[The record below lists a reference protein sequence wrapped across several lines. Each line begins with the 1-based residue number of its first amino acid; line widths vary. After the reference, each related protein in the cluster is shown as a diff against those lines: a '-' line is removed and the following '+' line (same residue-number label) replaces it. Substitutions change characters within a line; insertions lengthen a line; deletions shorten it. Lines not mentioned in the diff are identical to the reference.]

1 MQRAVHF
8 RWLYPLFFLSG
19 FPALLYQIVWQ
30 RTLFAIYGVNIESVT
45 VVVSAFMLGLGMG
58 SLAGG
63 RISRNPR
70 APLLVLFSAAE
81 FGIAAYGLA
90 SLPLFH
96 RVAAFTAGAPAAAAG
111 MLSFALVLI
120 PTILMGATLPLLV
133 AQLVR
138 ISGNVGRSVG
148 ILYFVNTL
156 GSAVAC
162 FAAALFA
169 MRYLGESGTVHLA
182 AALNAV
188 VAGGV
193 GLLACSRREAAESP
207 RRPGGLPDKWK
218 PAVGFRTGM
227 VLSAVAGFISLCYE
241 IVWYRLYS
249 FATGTNPKSFAYV
262 LGAFLAGIA
271 FGSLFSRRLC
281 RIDTTRGL
289 THIAAL
295 VLAANLFGFAVAPL
309 TGLLVRH
316 SSYLW
321 TLPLVA
327 LAAGLLGATFP
338 LICHL
343 SIGADSDA
351 GEGLSY
357 LYLANIIGSA
367 GGTWLVGFVLM
378 DYLTLRGLSALLIVL
393 GAGLALAL
401 FAASG
406 RRLAMFGCAAAGL
419 AVALASGPLLSNL
432 WGEME
437 YKDEWGGPGTAL
449 ADVVETRSGVV
460 TVDAD
465 GAIFGGGVYDGWMYA
480 DLHDNPQIRRPLSI
494 SYLHPDPKE
503 VLMIGMSGG
512 SWTEII
518 ANHPQVQKV
527 VCIEINPGYVEV
539 IRRYPQVAPLLSN
552 PKVEIHY
559 DDGRRWM
566 SRNRGR
572 KFDMIVADTTYSWRA
587 HATNL
592 LSVEFLDLAR
602 QLLKPDGILYY
613 NTTFSYVAQHTG
625 AMHFPYALRF
635 GPLLA
640 VSDTPIQLDRERW
653 RRIAAA
659 YTLEGRPMF
668 DFSKPDDEQLFTD
681 LMHWPDTLHSATY
694 ISEGMETRENLLRR
708 TARLGIITDDNM
720 LVEWRESA
728 WR

>member
-1 MQRAVHF
+1 MQKVAHF

-30 RTLFAIYGVNIESVT
+30 RALFAIYGVNIESVT
-45 VVVSAFMLGLGMG
+45 VVVSAFMLGLGLG

-70 APLLVLFSAAE
+70 APLLLLFAAAE
-81 FGIAAYGLA
+81 FGIAVYGVLSLA
-90 SLPLFH
+90 LFH
-96 RVAAFTAGAPAAAAG
+96 RVATFTAGAGAAAAG
-111 MLSFALVLI
+111 LLAFGLVLL

-156 GSAVAC
+156 GSAAAC
-162 FAAALFA
+162 FAAALLA
-169 MRYLGESGTVHLA
+169 MRYLGESGSLRLA
-182 AALNAV
+182 ALLNVAV
-188 VAGGV
+188 ASGV
-193 GLLACSRREAAESP
+193 LSLHRRWRRLDLFQTGTAPAPAAC
-207 RRPGGLPDKWK
+207 K
-218 PAVGFRTGM
+218 PALGFRTAM
-227 VLSAVAGFISLCYE
+227 LLSAVAGFISLCYE

-249 FATGTNPKSFAYV
+249 FATGTDPKSFAFV

-281 RIDTTRGL
+281 RIDTARGL
-289 THIAAL
+289 AQIAAL

-343 SIGADSDA
+343 SIGADSAA

-357 LYLANIIGSA
+357 LYLSNIVGSA
-367 GGTWLVGFVLM
+367 AGTWLVGFVLM
-378 DYLTLRGLSALLIVL
+378 DYLTLRGLSALLILL
-393 GAGLALAL
+393 GAGLAAAL
-401 FAASG
+401 LAAS
-406 RRLAMFGCAAAGL
+406 RRRVAMLACAAAGI
-419 AVALASGPLLSNL
+419 AAALAAAPLYANL

-437 YKDEWGGPGTAL
+437 YKDEWGGPGTSL
-449 ADVVETRSGVV
+449 SDVVETRSGVV
-460 TVDAD
+460 TVDYD
-465 GAIFGGGVYDGWMYA
+465 GAVFGGGVYDGWMYA

-494 SYLHPDPKE
+494 SFLHPDPQE
-503 VLMIGMSGG
+503 ILMVGMSGG
-512 SWTEII
+512 AWTEVI
-518 ANHPQVQKV
+518 ANHPQVRKV

-539 IRRYPQVAPLLSN
+539 IRRYPQVAPLLRN
-552 PKVEIHY
+552 PKVEIVY

-566 SRNRGR
+566 TRNRAR
-572 KFDMIVADTTYSWRA
+572 KFDLIVADTTYSWRA

-592 LSVEFLDLAR
+592 LSVEFLALAR
-602 QLLKPDGILYY
+602 QLLKPGGVLYY

-625 AMHFPYALRF
+625 ASEFPYALRF

-640 VSDTPIQLDRERW
+640 VSDSPLRLDRERF

-659 YTLEGRPMF
+659 YTLEGRPIF
-668 DFSKPDDEQLFTD
+668 DFSRPEDVELFAG
-681 LMHWPDTLHSATY
+681 LMRWPDTLPGAAY
-694 ISEGMETRENLLRR
+694 VSEGMETRENLLRR
-708 TARLGIITDDNM
+708 TASLGIVTDDNM
-720 LVEWRESA
+720 LVEWRH
-728 WR
+728 

>member
-1 MQRAVHF
+1 MQKVAHF

-45 VVVSAFMLGLGMG
+45 VVVSAFMLGLGLG

-70 APLLVLFSAAE
+70 APLLLLFAAAE
-81 FGIAAYGLA
+81 FGIAGYGLA
-90 SLPLFH
+90 SLALFH
-96 RVAAFTAGAPAAAAG
+96 RVAAFTAGAPAVATG
-111 MLSFALVLI
+111 LLSFALVVI

-138 ISGNVGRSVG
+138 ISGNVGQSVG

-162 FAAALFA
+162 FAAGLLT
-169 MRYLGESGTVHLA
+169 MRYLGEAGSVRLA
-182 AALNAV
+182 AVLNAV
-188 VAGGV
+188 VAVGV
-193 GLLACSRREAAESP
+193 LTLHFRWRGMQASQPEGAAKA
-207 RRPGGLPDKWK
+207 KWK
-218 PAVGFRTGM
+218 PAIPFRTAM
-227 VLSAVAGFISLCYE
+227 LLSAVAGFISLCYE

-249 FATGTNPKSFAYV
+249 FATGTNPKSFAFV

-289 THIAAL
+289 AQIAAL

-309 TGLLVRH
+309 TGLLVVH

-327 LAAGLLGATFP
+327 IAAGMLGATFP
-338 LICHL
+338 LICHI
-343 SIGADSDA
+343 SIGADSGA

-357 LYLANIIGSA
+357 LYLANIVGSA
-367 GGTWLVGFVLM
+367 AGTWLVGFVLM
-378 DYLTLRGLSALLIVL
+378 DYLTLRGLSVLLIALGVGLAMALL
-393 GAGLALAL
+393 
-401 FAASG
+401 AASG
-406 RRLAMFGCAAAGL
+406 RRAAMFGCAAAGV
-419 AVALASGPLLSNL
+419 AVALASGPLFANL

-437 YKDEWGGPGTAL
+437 YKDEWGIPGARL

-494 SYLHPDPKE
+494 SLLHPDPKE

-512 SWTEII
+512 AWTEII
-518 ANHPQVQKV
+518 ANHPQVEKV

-552 PKVEIHY
+552 PKVEIFY

-566 SRNRGR
+566 TRNRGR

-602 QLLKPDGILYY
+602 ELLKPGGILYY

-625 AMHFPYALRF
+625 AAHFPYALRF

-640 VSDTPIQLDRERW
+640 ASDSPLQLDPERW

-668 DFSKPDDEQLFTD
+668 DFSKPADVQLFAD
-681 LMHWPDTLHSATY
+681 LMHWPATLPGTGY
-694 ISEGMETRENLLRR
+694 VSEGMETRENLLRR

-720 LVEWRESA
+720 LVEWRQ
-728 WR
+728 

>member
-1 MQRAVHF
+1 MQKVTHF

-45 VVVSAFMLGLGMG
+45 VVVSAFMLGLGLG

-70 APLLVLFSAAE
+70 APLLLLFAGAE
-81 FGIAAYGLA
+81 FGIAGYGLA

-96 RVAAFTAGAPAAAAG
+96 RVAAFTAGAPALATGLLA
-111 MLSFALVLI
+111 FALVVI

-133 AQLVR
+133 AHLVR

-162 FAAALFA
+162 FAAALLT

-188 VAGGV
+188 VASGV
-193 GLLACSRREAAESP
+193 FLLACSRREAPHEAAG
-207 RRPGGLPDKWK
+207 PGGLPHKWH
-218 PAVGFRTGM
+218 PAIGFRTAM
-227 VLSAVAGFISLCYE
+227 LLSAVAGFISLCYE

-249 FATGTNPKSFAYV
+249 FATGTNPKSFAFV

-289 THIAAL
+289 AQIATL

-309 TGLLVRH
+309 TGLLVRY

-327 LAAGLLGATFP
+327 IAAGMLGATFP
-338 LICHL
+338 LICHI
-343 SIGADSDA
+343 SINADSDA

-357 LYLANIIGSA
+357 LYLSNIIGSA

-378 DYLTLRGLSALLIVL
+378 DYLTLRGISALLILL
-393 GAGLALAL
+393 GAGLAMAL
-401 FAASG
+401 LAASG
-406 RRLAMFGCAAAGL
+406 RRIAMLGCGAAGL
-419 AVALASGPLLSNL
+419 AVALASGPLFANL

-437 YKDEWGGPGTAL
+437 YKNEWGGPGTTL
-449 ADVVETRSGVV
+449 PDVVETRSGVV

-494 SYLHPDPKE
+494 SFLHPDPKE
-503 VLMIGMSGG
+503 ILMIGMSGG
-512 SWTEII
+512 AWTEII
-518 ANHPQVQKV
+518 ANHPQVEKV

-539 IRRYPQVAPLLSN
+539 IRRYPQVSPLLSN

-566 SRNRGR
+566 IRNRSR

-602 QLLKPDGILYY
+602 QLLKPGGILYY

-640 VSDTPIQLDRERW
+640 VSDSPLQLDRERW

-668 DFSKPDDEQLFTD
+668 DSSKPEDAQLLAD
-681 LMHWPDTLHSATY
+681 LMHWPDTLPGEGY
-694 ISEGMETRENLLRR
+694 VSEGMESRDNLLRR
-708 TARLGIITDDNM
+708 TSHLGTITDDNM
-720 LVEWRESA
+720 LVEWHETA
-728 WR
+728 WK

>member
-1 MQRAVHF
+1 MPKAAPF

-45 VVVSAFMLGLGMG
+45 VVVSAFMLGLGLG

-70 APLLVLFSAAE
+70 APLLLLFAGAE

-90 SLPLFH
+90 SLLLFH
-96 RVAAFTAGAPAAAAG
+96 RVATFTAGAPALTTGLLA
-111 MLSFALVLI
+111 FALVVV

-133 AQLVR
+133 AHLVR

-156 GSAVAC
+156 GSAAAC
-162 FAAALFA
+162 FAAALFT
-169 MRYLGESGTVHLA
+169 MRYLGESGTVRLA
-182 AALNAV
+182 AVLNTA

-193 GLLACSRREAAESP
+193 GLLACSRGEAPQQAG
-207 RRPGGLPDKWK
+207 RPGGLPHKWH
-218 PAVGFRTGM
+218 PAIGFRSAM
-227 VLSAVAGFISLCYE
+227 LLSAVAGFISLCYE
-241 IVWYRLYS
+241 VVWYRLYS

-281 RIDTTRGL
+281 RLDTSRGL
-289 THIAAL
+289 TQIAAL
-295 VLAANLFGFAVAPL
+295 VFTANLLGFAVAPL

-327 LAAGLLGATFP
+327 VAAGMLGATFP

-351 GEGLSY
+351 GKGLSY
-357 LYLANIIGSA
+357 LYLSNIVGSA

-378 DYLTLRGLSALLIVL
+378 DYLTLRGISALLILL
-393 GAGLALAL
+393 GAGLATALLA
-401 FAASG
+401 AGG
-406 RRLAMFGCAAAGL
+406 RRIAVVGCATAGL
-419 AVALASGPLLSNL
+419 AVALTAGPLFANL

-437 YKDEWGGPGTAL
+437 YKDQWGGPGTAL

-480 DLHDNPQIRRPLSI
+480 DLHDNEQIRRPLSI
-494 SYLHPDPKE
+494 SFLHPDPRE
-503 VLMIGMSGG
+503 ILMIGMSGG
-512 SWTEII
+512 AWTEVI
-518 ANHPQVQKV
+518 ANHPQVEKV
-527 VCIEINPGYVEV
+527 VCIEINPGYVAV

-566 SRNRGR
+566 TRNRGR

-602 QLLKPDGILYY
+602 QLLKPGGILYY

-640 VSDTPIQLDRERW
+640 VSDSPLQLDRERW

-668 DFSKPDDEQLFTD
+668 DFSKPDDVQLFAG
-681 LMHWPDTLHSATY
+681 LMHWPGTLRGAGY
-694 ISEGMETRENLLRR
+694 VSEGMETRENLLRR
-708 TARLGIITDDNM
+708 TARLGIVTDNNM

-728 WR
+728 WK